1 MHNLRRAMIDRQHE
15 SRRSFLKKASLAGV
29 GASLVGGAS
38 ASTASAAAGAAGSG
52 AAQGPVVVSSLNGRE
67 AAQRAIEIMQDGG
80 SALDGAIAGV
90 NLVEEDPDD
99 ITVGYGGIPNED
111 GVVQLDAAVMD
122 GPTHRAGSVAA
133 LEGIK
138 YPSKVARLVMER
150 TDHAL
155 LVGQG
160 AQEFATMHGFPIEN
174 LLTERARELWV
185 EWKETLS
192 TEDDYLPPHD
202 IDDENIGAIMQDA
215 TRHYG
220 TIHCSALDPSG
231 NLGSVTTTSGLFY
244 KIPGR
249 VGDSPIIGA
258 GLYCDNEVG
267 AAGSTGRGEA
277 NLQNLTSYLIVERM
291 RMGDTPEEACLYA
304 CRRIDE
310 KTKMARLR
318 NDRGEPNFNVR
329 FYAISKQG
337 EVGGAQLRGA
347 DDRMIAADASGV
359 REVDLAYLYE

>member
-1 MHNLRRAMIDRQHE
+1 MSDLSNE

-29 GASLVGGAS
+29 GASLMNS
-38 ASTASAAAGAAGSG
+38 AASAAERPVQAASG
-52 AAQGPVVVSSLNGRE
+52 GGMQGPVVVSSLNGRQ
-67 AAQRAIEIMQDGG
+67 AAQRAVEMMQEG
-80 SALDGAIAGV
+80 STALDAAIAGV
-90 NLVEEDPDD
+90 NLVEEDPED

-150 TDHAL
+150 TDHVL
-155 LVGQG
+155 LVGEG
-160 AQEFATMHGFPIEN
+160 AQDFAKMHGFPTEN
-174 LLTERARELWV
+174 LLTERAREIWV

-192 TEDDYLPPHD
+192 TDDDYLPPHD
-202 IDDENIGAIMQDA
+202 MDDTNLGAAMREI

-231 NLGSVTTTSGLFY
+231 NLGSVTTTSGLFF

-277 NLQNLTSYLIVERM
+277 NLQNLSSFLIVERM
-291 RMGDTPEEACLYA
+291 RMGDAPEQACLNV
-304 CRRIDE
+304 CERIVE
-310 KTKMARLR
+310 RTKLARLQDEQGR
-318 NDRGEPNFNVR
+318 PNFNVI
-329 FYAISKQG
+329 FYAINKAG

-347 DDRMIAADASGV
+347 DGKMLAADAEGI
-359 REVDLAYLYE
+359 REVPIPALIEVDD

>member
-1 MHNLRRAMIDRQHE
+1 MAMSDAKSE

-29 GASLVGGAS
+29 GASLVNGATAAPLRPARSATGGS
-38 ASTASAAAGAAGSG
+38 S
-52 AAQGPVVVSSLNGRE
+52 AQGPVVVSSLNGRQ
-67 AAQRAIEIMQDGG
+67 AAQQAVEMMQNG
-80 SALDGAIAGV
+80 STALDAAIAGV

-99 ITVGYGGIPNED
+99 ITVGYGGIPNEN

-150 TDHAL
+150 TDHVL

-160 AQEFATMHGFPIEN
+160 AQDFATMHGFPIEN

-192 TEDDYLPPHD
+192 TEDDYLPPHG
-202 IDDENIGAIMQDA
+202 IDDENIGSTLREIE
-215 TRHYG
+215 RHYG

-291 RMGDTPEEACLYA
+291 RMGDTPEAACLYA

-318 NDRGEPNFNVR
+318 NDQGAPNFNVR
-329 FYAISKQG
+329 FYAINKDG
-337 EVGGAQLRGA
+337 VVGGAQLRGA
-347 DDRMIAADASGV
+347 NDRMIAADASGV

>member
-1 MHNLRRAMIDRQHE
+1 MAASTHE
-15 SRRSFLKKASLAGV
+15 SRRSFIKKASLAGV
-29 GASLVGGAS
+29 GASLLGQARP
-38 ASTASAAAGAAGSG
+38 GAARPRAHASG
-52 AAQGPVVVSSLNGRE
+52 RAQGPVVVSSLNGRQ
-67 AAQRAIEIMQDGG
+67 AAQRAVEVMQNGG
-80 SALDGAIAGV
+80 TALDGAIAGV

-99 ITVGYGGIPNED
+99 LTVGYGGIPNED

-150 TDHAL
+150 TDHVL
-155 LVGQG
+155 LVGKG
-160 AQEFATMHGFPIEN
+160 AQEFARMHGFSVEN
-174 LLTERARELWV
+174 LLTERAREIWV

-192 TEDDYLPPHD
+192 TDDDYLPPHD
-202 IDDENIGAIMQDA
+202 AGDTNMGAVVKDI

-231 NLGSVTTTSGLFY
+231 NLGSVTTTSGLFF

-277 NLQNLTSYLIVERM
+277 NLQNLSSYLIVERM
-291 RMGDTPEEACLYA
+291 RTGDTPEEACLYA
-304 CRRIDE
+304 CERIDE

-329 FYAISKQG
+329 FYAINKQG
-337 EVGGAQLRGA
+337 DVGGAQLRGA
-347 DDRMIAADASGV
+347 NDQMIAADANGV
-359 REVDLAYLYE
+359 REVDLAYLYAGDA